1 MVIACARK
9 KPENLGEF
17 RIPVGEP
24 EVLKTG
30 TDITIVTY
38 GSCVRIAEDA
48 VTQLQEFGVDVELID
63 VQTLLPFDNHHRIV
77 ESLKKTNKIV
87 FFLMKTYPEVLPVI

>member
-1 MVIACARK
+1 M
-9 KPENLGEF
+9 
-17 RIPVGEP
+17 
-24 EVLKTG
+24 LKTG

-63 VQTLLPFDNHHRIV
+63 VSNFIAFR
-77 ESLKKTNKIV
+77 
-87 FFLMKTYPEVLPVI
+87 